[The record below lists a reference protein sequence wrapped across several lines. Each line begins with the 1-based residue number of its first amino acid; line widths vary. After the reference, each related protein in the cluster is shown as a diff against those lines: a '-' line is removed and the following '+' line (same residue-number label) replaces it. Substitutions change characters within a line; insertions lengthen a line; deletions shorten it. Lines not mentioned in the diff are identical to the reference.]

1 MRMKRLQALKTQSR
15 AYKEGYQVDFK
26 NYEVIIGLEV
36 HSELST
42 NTKAFCSCTT
52 EFGGDVNTH
61 CCPVCTGMPGTLPV
75 LNKKVVEYAI
85 KTGLAT
91 NCEITRYGKQDRK
104 NYFYPDLPKAYQIS
118 QFDLPLC
125 VGGHVDIETE
135 NGKKSIGITR
145 IHIEEDAGKLLHDVI
160 PGKSLVDYNRCGVP
174 LIEIVSE
181 PDLRS
186 ADEAKAYLEELK
198 SILECLEVSDCKM
211 QEGSLRCDINVSVRP
226 IGQKEFN
233 TRTEMKN
240 VSSFSAAYRA
250 IEYEAKR
257 QIEELEKGNVIT
269 QQTLRW
275 SDEDGRNYALRSK
288 EDAHDYRYFPEPD
301 LVPIVVTDEQIEEIK
316 KTIPELPSAKRA
328 RFVKTYG
335 ITDYEA
341 GLISQSKTMS
351 AFFEECAKLV
361 NTPKTVANWLLGDI
375 SRLINEKNLD
385 FADVKITPQALSDF
399 ISLIEKGTIS
409 NTAGKKV
416 IEIMFETQKSPDVIV
431 KEEGLEQVNDADA
444 LKKIVEEVLANNQKS
459 VDDYKG
465 GKTNALG
472 FLVGQTMRLS
482 KGKANPQ
489 TLNALLKEYLDK

>member
-1 MRMKRLQALKTQSR
+1 MD
-15 AYKEGYQVDFK
+15 YKD
-26 NYEVIIGLEV
+26 YEVIIGLEV
-36 HSELST
+36 HAELST
-42 NTKAFCSCTT
+42 ETKAFCGCTT

-61 CCPVCTGMPGTLPV
+61 CCPICTGMPGTLPV
-75 LNKKVVEYAI
+75 LNRKVVEYAI
-85 KTGLAT
+85 KAGLAT

-135 NGKKSIGITR
+135 NGKKSIGLTR
-145 IHIEEDAGKLLHDVI
+145 IHIEEDAGKLLHDVV

-181 PDLRS
+181 PDMRS
-186 ADEAKAYLEELK
+186 AEEAKAFLEELK

-226 IGQKEFN
+226 FGQKEFN

-250 IEYEAKR
+250 IQYEAKR
-257 QIEELEKGNVIT
+257 QIEEMEDGRTVK

-275 SDEDGRNYALRSK
+275 SDEDGENYALRSK

-301 LVPIVVTDEQIEEIK
+301 LVPIVVTDEMIESIRAL
-316 KTIPELPSAKRA
+316 IPELPSAKRA
-328 RFVKTYG
+328 RFVAEYG
-335 ITDYEA
+335 ITEYEA
-341 GLISQSKTMS
+341 GLISASKDMS
-351 AFFEECAKLV
+351 AYFEACAKLGAK
-361 NTPKTVANWLLGDI
+361 PKTVANWLLGDI
-375 SRLINEKNLD
+375 ARLINETNIEFSEL
-385 FADVKITPQALSDF
+385 KISPEALAAF
-399 ISLIEKGTIS
+399 IALIEKGTIS

-416 IEIMFETQKSPDVIV
+416 IEIMFETEKAPDIIV
-431 KEEGLEQVNDADA
+431 KEEGLEQVNDEGA
-444 LKKIVEEVLANNQKS
+444 LRKIVEEVLANNQKS
-459 VDDYKG
+459 VDDYRG

-489 TLNALLKEYLDK
+489 TMNALLKEYLDAKE

>member
-1 MRMKRLQALKTQSR
+1 MD
-15 AYKEGYQVDFK
+15 YKD
-26 NYEVIIGLEV
+26 YEVIIGLEV
-36 HSELST
+36 HAELST
-42 NTKAFCSCTT
+42 KTKAFCGCTT

-61 CCPVCTGMPGTLPV
+61 CCPICTGMPGTLPV
-75 LNKKVVEYAI
+75 LNRKVVEYAI
-85 KTGLAT
+85 KAGLAT

-135 NGKKSIGITR
+135 NGKKSIGLTR
-145 IHIEEDAGKLLHDVI
+145 IHIEEDAGKLLHDVV

-174 LIEIVSE
+174 LIEIVPE
-181 PDLRS
+181 PDMRS
-186 ADEAKAYLEELK
+186 AEEAKAFLEELK

-226 IGQKEFN
+226 FGQKEYN

-250 IEYEAKR
+250 IQYEAKR
-257 QIEELEKGNVIT
+257 QIEEMEEGRTVK

-275 SDEDGRNYALRSK
+275 SDEDGENYALRSK

-301 LVPIVVTDEQIEEIK
+301 LVPIVVTDDMIESIRAL
-316 KTIPELPSAKRA
+316 IPELPSAKRA
-328 RFVKTYG
+328 RFVSEYG

-341 GLISQSKTMS
+341 GLISASKSMS
-351 AFFEECAKLV
+351 AYFEACAKLGAK
-361 NTPKTVANWLLGDI
+361 PKTVANWLLGDI
-375 SRLINEKNLD
+375 ARLINEKNIE
-385 FADVKITPQALSDF
+385 FADMKIAPEALVAF
-399 ISLIEKGTIS
+399 IALIEKGTIS

-416 IEIMFETQKSPDVIV
+416 IEIMFETQKAPDIIV
-431 KEEGLEQVNDADA
+431 KEEGLEQVNDEGA
-444 LKKIVEEVLANNQKS
+444 LRKIVEEVLANNQKS
-459 VDDYKG
+459 VDDYRG
-465 GKTNALG
+465 GKKNAIG
-472 FLVGQTMRLS
+472 YLVGQTMRLS

-489 TLNALLKEYLDK
+489 TMNALLKEYLDAME